1 MALASTEI
9 RECRQNACLGP
20 KQGAPMEGFGRSTEF
35 ARYVMPRIAS
45 PFTLVDVGCGGGI
58 DANWRIFGDRLRAFG
73 FDPNLAEVERLRQ
86 RETLP
91 GVTYWAGFVG
101 AAPTDPLLIRKG
113 AAPDVS
119 RNPWNRLAAA
129 ATLERRATASLS
141 SAEKTQMNLWKQTEL
156 AEPTAPIVLT
166 EFFRSRDVQTID
178 FVKMDVDGKDFEILQ
193 SMSTLIDEK
202 MILGFGLEINY
213 IGTSNDTD
221 HTFHNTDRF
230 MRQRDFDLFGLTVR
244 RYSNRL
250 LPGKYLYHLPAQN
263 GFGKPLQGDALY
275 LKDICAEYNQE
286 FAASI
291 NADRKLNLA
300 VIYSLFSVPDY
311 AAEIIIQ
318 FANEFAGVIDTTA
331 ALDILARQAQ
341 ELSGIRGSSGE
352 YMSYNDYITAF
363 NENQDIFYQK

>member
-1 MALASTEI
+1 
-9 RECRQNACLGP
+9 
-20 KQGAPMEGFGRSTEF
+20 MEGFGRSTEF

-45 PFTLVDVGCGGGI
+45 PFTLVDIGCGLGI

-73 FDPNLAEVERLRQ
+73 FDPNLAEVERLQ
-86 RETLP
+86 QSETLP

-101 AAPTDPLLIRKG
+101 AAPTDPFVIRKG

-129 ATLERRATASLS
+129 ATLQRRATTNLTST
-141 SAEKTQMNLWKQTEL
+141 EKTQMNLWKQTEL
-156 AEPTAPIVLT
+156 AEPAAPIVLAD
-166 EFFRSRDVQTID
+166 FFSARDVQTID

-193 SMSTLIDEK
+193 SASTLIDDHQL
-202 MILGFGLEINY
+202 LGLGLEVNY
-213 IGTSNDTD
+213 IGTANDTD

-244 RYSNRL
+244 HYANRR
-250 LPGKYLYHLPAQN
+250 LPGRYLYDLPAQN
-263 GFGKPLQGDALY
+263 TFGKPLQGDAVY
-275 LKDICAEYNQE
+275 LKDICAEYNKD

-291 NADRKLNLA
+291 DADRKLKLA

-318 FANEFAGVIDTTA
+318 FNDEISQNIETDV

-341 ELSGIRGSSGE
+341 DLCGIRGPSGD
-352 YMSYNDYITAF
+352 YLTYNDYITAF
-363 NENQDIFYQK
+363 NDDRDVFYQR

>member
-1 MALASTEI
+1 MALARTEI
-9 RECRQNACLGP
+9 RECRQNARLGP
-20 KQGAPMEGFGRSTEF
+20 KQRAPMEGFGRSTAF

-45 PFTLVDVGCGGGI
+45 PFTLVDIGCGGGI
-58 DANWRIFGDRLRAFG
+58 DVNWRILGDRLRAFG
-73 FDPNLAEVERLRQ
+73 FDPNLAEVERLQ
-86 RETLP
+86 QSETLP

-101 AAPTDPLLIRKG
+101 AAPTDPFVIRKG

-129 ATLERRATASLS
+129 ATLERRSIANLS
-141 SAEKTQMNLWKQTEL
+141 HTEKTEINAWKQTEL
-156 AEPTAPIVLT
+156 AEPGATFVLKDFFTA
-166 EFFRSRDVQTID
+166 RDVQTID

-230 MRQRDFDLFGLTVR
+230 MRERDFDLFGLTVR
-244 RYSNRL
+244 RYSNRE

-275 LKDICAEYNQE
+275 LKDICAGYTKE

-291 NADRKLNLA
+291 NADRKLKLA

-311 AAEIIIQ
+311 AAEIIIK
-318 FANEFAGVIDTTA
+318 FANEFSEIIDTTT

-341 ELSGIRGSSGE
+341 ELSGIRGSNGE

-363 NENQDIFYQK
+363 NEDRDVFYQR

>member
-1 MALASTEI
+1 
-9 RECRQNACLGP
+9 
-20 KQGAPMEGFGRSTEF
+20 MEGFGRSTEF

-45 PFTLVDVGCGGGI
+45 PFTLVDIGCGGGI
-58 DANWRIFGDRLRAFG
+58 DANWRILGDRLRAFG

-86 RETLP
+86 SETLP

-101 AAPTDPLLIRKG
+101 AAPADPFVIRKG

-129 ATLERRATASLS
+129 ASLERRANAAIS
-141 SAEKTQMNLWKQTEL
+141 STEKTLINLWRSTEL
-156 AEPTAPIVLT
+156 AEPAAAIVMAD
-166 EFFRSRDVQTID
+166 FFSVQDVQTID

-193 SMSTLIDEK
+193 SMSTLIAAES
-202 MILGFGLEINY
+202 ILGFGLEINY

-244 RYSNRL
+244 HYSNRR

-263 GFGKPLQGDALY
+263 SFGKPLQGDALY
-275 LKDICAEYNQE
+275 LKDICAEYNKE
-286 FAASI
+286 FATSI
-291 NADRKLNLA
+291 NADRKLKLA
-300 VIYSLFSVPDY
+300 VIFSLFSVPDY

-318 FANEFAGVIDTTA
+318 FTNEFSGIIDTSV
-331 ALDILARQAQ
+331 ALDVLARQAQ
-341 ELSGIRGSSGE
+341 DLSGIRGSSGE

-363 NENQDIFYQK
+363 NEDRDVFYQK